1 MTDRTPLNTRVD
13 EDVKKRFRDFTHEK
27 KGKIR
32 GEMGRLVERALIEYM
47 DRDRQARLEEDH
59 ERLENK
65 VDTILATLSD
75 GQTTHTH
82 KGHAQPTTV
91 TEKAET
97 IAAKIRDMGNT
108 VFPVADVEKAIKDVA
123 GADDRTLNK
132 YKDEIKSAGV
142 YEHPSSD
149 SGVWTVDKSEW
160 VSWVENYI
168 DTVPDADI
176 MDVLEPYPVGFDEYD
191 RMVTVEATA

>member
-75 GQTTHTH
+75 GQTTHTQ
-82 KGHAQPTTV
+82 GSCTTDDCNR
-91 TEKAET
+91 EG
-97 IAAKIRDMGNT
+97 RNDSR
-108 VFPVADVEKAIKDVA
+108 KDTRH
-123 GADDRTLNK
+123 G
-132 YKDEIKSAGV
+132 
-142 YEHPSSD
+142 
-149 SGVWTVDKSEW
+149 
-160 VSWVENYI
+160 
-168 DTVPDADI
+168 
-176 MDVLEPYPVGFDEYD
+176 
-191 RMVTVEATA
+191 

>member
-1 MTDRTPLNTRVD
+1 MTQRKPLNTRVD
-13 EDVKKRFRDFTHEK
+13 EDVISDFRDFTHEK

-47 DRDRQARLEEDH
+47 DTDRQARLEHDH
-59 ERLENK
+59 ERIEKKL
-65 VDTILATLSD
+65 DTVLATLSERP
-75 GQTTHTH
+75 TTHTH
-82 KGHAQPTTV
+82 KGHASPTTV

-97 IAAKIRDMGNT
+97 VAAKIRDMGNT

-123 GADDRTLNK
+123 GADDRTLDK
-132 YKDEIKSAGV
+132 YKAEIKDVGV

-176 MDVLEPYPVGFDEYD
+176 MDVLEPYPVSFDEYD
-191 RMVTVEATA
+191 RMATVEVEV